1 MIDKRQIERLTEL
14 HLEGT
19 DKYIMDVQVKAG
31 NVITVVIDSDTS
43 VLIEDC
49 VRLSKAIESSLD
61 REEEDF
67 ELRVTSYGADQP
79 LKLKRQYVK
88 NIGRQ
93 LTVILKDEQ
102 KLTGTLVEVGEDAIS
117 LEPVAGKKKKAPEPG
132 LLIIQLEDIMQA
144 KVVLSFK

>member
-1 MIDKRQIERLTEL
+1 MIDKTQIEGLAER

-31 NVITVVIDSDTS
+31 NVITVAIDSDTS

-61 REEEDF
+61 REDDDF

-79 LKLKRQYVK
+79 LRLKRQYVK

-93 LTVILKDEQ
+93 LTVTKNDEQ
-102 KLTGTLVEVGEDAIS
+102 KLTGVLVDVGEDKIT
-117 LEPVAGKKKKAPEPG
+117 LQPVVSKKKKAEEPG
-132 LLIIQLEDIMQA
+132 LLSIRMDDIMQA

>member
-1 MIDKRQIERLTEL
+1 MIDKTQIEGLAER

-19 DKYIMDVQVKAG
+19 DKFIMDVQVKAG
-31 NVITVVIDSDTS
+31 NVITVAIDSDTS

-93 LTVILKDEQ
+93 LTVINKDEQ
-102 KLTGTLVEVGEDAIS
+102 KFTGLLVEVVEDVIR
-117 LEPVAGKKKKAPEPG
+117 LEPVVNKKKKAAEPG
-132 LLIIQLEDIMQA
+132 LVSIHLEDIMQA
-144 KVVLSFK
+144 KIVLSFK

>member
-1 MIDKRQIERLTEL
+1 MIDKTQIEGLAER

-93 LTVILKDEQ
+93 LTVIQKDEQ
-102 KLTGTLVEVGEDAIS
+102 KLTGTLVEVGEDAIR

-132 LLIIQLEDIMQA
+132 LLNIRLDDIKQA